1 MRMKSRVKWLALITF
16 LVLSFPLIS
25 LGQEEGGEG
34 REEESSEESAEEESE
49 EKESKVEVK
58 ESFSDRLVAAA
69 WCPIQKKRPP
79 SASISTP
86 DENEEEEERATSE
99 SDPIESGCDKG
110 IGVSLWSSNRFP
122 KVFIAGAVGLKS
134 VALGLG
140 WLAYSGDVTI
150 AVAFGLMAPFDGK
163 GIYLGEVEPAI
174 GATFGF

>member
-25 LGQEEGGEG
+25 LGQEEGGEEG
-34 REEESSEESAEEESE
+34 KEESAEEESGE
-49 EKESKVEVK
+49 K

-69 WCPIQKKRPP
+69 WCPILKERTP
-79 SASISTP
+79 SVSISTP
-86 DENEEEEERATSE
+86 DENEEVEDE
-99 SDPIESGCDKG
+99 SGGVNPTKSGCDKG
-110 IGVSLWSSNRFP
+110 IGASLWTSPRFP

-134 VALGLG
+134 VTIGLG

>member
-25 LGQEEGGEG
+25 LGQEEEG
-34 REEESSEESAEEESE
+34 TEESAEEESE
-49 EKESKVEVK
+49 EKESEVEVK

-69 WCPIQKKRPP
+69 WCPIQRERTHSDPIP
-79 SASISTP
+79 EP
-86 DENEEEEERATSE
+86 DENEEESEETSE
-99 SDPIESGCDKG
+99 SDTVESGCDTG

-134 VALGLG
+134 VAIGLG
-140 WLAYSGDVTI
+140 WLAYSGEVTI
-150 AVAFGLMAPFDGK
+150 AVAVGLMAPLDKG